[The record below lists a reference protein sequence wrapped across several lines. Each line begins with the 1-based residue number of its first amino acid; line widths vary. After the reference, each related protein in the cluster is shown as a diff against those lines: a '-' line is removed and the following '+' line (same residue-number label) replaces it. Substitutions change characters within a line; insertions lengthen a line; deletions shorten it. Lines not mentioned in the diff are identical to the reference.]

1 MASTKH
7 LGRREFLRLSAMAA
21 VGAVAASCAKPTPE
35 VIEKPVT
42 VVVEKEVA
50 VEKQVL
56 QTVVVEKQ
64 VPVEKVVKETVV
76 VEKAVEV
83 EKVVKET
90 VIVEKE
96 VVSSQLREA
105 PMLAELVAA
114 GKLPPVDERMPLKPK
129 VCNEMPPSQLAFQ
142 VGRYGGT
149 IRTLTSSA
157 NWDTDIFVMCNEPL
171 INTPGILGEEITGN
185 ICDAFQVNAEQT
197 EFTFHMREGIKWS
210 DGTPVTT
217 EDVRF
222 AYEDVMMNTD
232 LTARPPTWLRS
243 GNKGTGTP
251 YVVKV
256 KDDYTFTISFDKPY
270 GGFLLVL
277 GISGW
282 RSYIEVLKPAHY
294 LKKFHTKYASKA
306 EIDAAIKEANVEG
319 WPQLFALK
327 DVTNWEMTY
336 PPALT
341 FPSLYPWILKETSQQ
356 GQIYERNPYYFK
368 VDPAGNQLPYVD
380 YLDSAYVADT
390 EVIQMKILAGE
401 TDFSRSHPKFV
412 KLPLYKENEEKGG
425 FTTAMVQF
433 HATSIDLFLNLT
445 HVDPV
450 WRQVVR
456 NPDFRRAL
464 NLALDREEI
473 IDAVL
478 YGYASLPDF
487 NPAEYNVEKAN
498 QLLDSIGLNKKNAD
512 GYRLGPDGQV
522 FEIPFETGV
531 QRTDMIPTLELVVQF
546 WEKVGIRTTMKTID
560 GALWTQRSAANELK
574 ATIYWVEALWY
585 NSPVGI
591 NLWAPL
597 WDQWWNTGGA
607 EGEEPPQDVKDLLD
621 VRATITTL
629 PPAEGIKAYA
639 EMKKLVADQIYF
651 FVPVEKVL
659 QPLIFSKRLGNVS
672 DSPDAIAIGV
682 NFSAE
687 QFYFKS

>member
-1 MASTKH
+1 MGKEFEMASTKH

-380 YLDSAYVADT
+380 YLDSGYVADT

-522 FEIPFETGV
+522 FEIPLRDRRAAHGHDPHPRAGGPVLGEGGHPHHDEDHRWRV
-531 QRTDMIPTLELVVQF
+531 VDPAQRGQRAQSHHLLGGGAVVQLA
-546 WEKVGIRTTMKTID
+546 GRH
-560 GALWTQRSAANELK
+560 Q
-574 ATIYWVEALWY
+574 
-585 NSPVGI
+585 PVG
-591 NLWAPL
+591 AAVGPVVEHGRRRGRGAAAGREGPAGRARHHHHPAAR
-597 WDQWWNTGGA
+597 GGHQGLRRDEKA
-607 EGEEPPQDVKDLLD
+607 GRRPDLLLCA
-621 VRATITTL
+621 RG
-629 PPAEGIKAYA
+629 EGAA
-639 EMKKLVADQIYF
+639 A
-651 FVPVEKVL
+651 
-659 QPLIFSKRLGNVS
+659 S
-672 DSPDAIAIGV
+672 DL
-682 NFSAE
+682 
-687 QFYFKS
+687 